1 MQRAKYQNIKGRRQ
15 ALLGLAVGALLGL
28 SFGEAVAARSPAA
41 TDTDPRDRTA
51 MPAAPSSPALD
62 DPSAIAPH
70 PRLAHAAHQPSLELQ
85 DTLPPLA
92 QTPSRSG
99 TAPAPP
105 APPPDPGP
113 PLDPELG
120 IIQVRP
126 PQPNPPA
133 PAATEPQ
140 PDPELGVLR
149 VRDPDATSD
158 PELGSLRVRPVIPE
172 PELPEP
178 QPQPS
183 VFLSTYVSALSSDNV
198 FLVED
203 PILGRFSDNLVRP
216 GLALI
221 ATPPIG
227 PQTSVIAAVEVNFPR
242 YLDFSSA
249 SYDELRVQA
258 GLRHRFSPRVY
269 GQLGWSQQRL
279 YRPGLR
285 DRFFKRDGIELFLG
299 RQDPLTRHLAI
310 NTYYQGQLFFAAPE
324 EFGSTV
330 QSLGTYLSYE
340 LGPQW
345 NVGLGYQ
352 LSFVEFTEVSRS
364 EFYQRAIAQ
373 LSYNITPNVRASLFG
388 GVSFGNSS
396 EPQITYDDTFFGISI
411 NATFGLF

>member
-1 MQRAKYQNIKGRRQ
+1 MQRAQHQNIKGRRQ
-15 ALLGLAVGALLGL
+15 SLLGIAVGALLGI
-28 SFGEAVAARSPAA
+28 SFGEVVAARSPAA

-70 PRLAHAAHQPSLELQ
+70 PRLAHAAHQPSPELQ

-99 TAPAPP
+99 ADRSPTLPSPPQTASPV
-105 APPPDPGP
+105 

-120 IIQVRP
+120 VIHVRP
-126 PQPNPPA
+126 PEPDTQS
-133 PAATEPQ
+133 PAAT
-140 PDPELGVLR
+140 DPELGVLR

-249 SYDELRVQA
+249 SYDELRFQA

-279 YRPGLR
+279 YRPGLS

-299 RQDPLTRHLAI
+299 RRDPLTRQLAI

-324 EFGSTV
+324 EFSSTV